1 MNLSTAAIS
10 AVGALFT
17 ILALDGL
24 WLGLIARKFY
34 ADELGDLMRKD
45 VQWWAA
51 VVFYVLYAVGIVFF
65 VVQPAVAAKSLRLAM
80 FMGAALGFLAY
91 ATYDL
96 TNLAVLRGFT
106 LRIAL
111 VDLAWGTVLTAAA
124 ATVAT
129 YVALRA

>member
-1 MNLSTAAIS
+1 MSLSSAAFS
-10 AVGALFT
+10 AVGALCT
-17 ILALDGL
+17 ILALDAL
-24 WLGLIARKFY
+24 WLGLVARKFY

-45 VQWWAA
+45 IQWWAA
-51 VVFYVLYAVGIVFF
+51 GVFYLLYAVGIVFF
-65 VVQPAVAAKSLRLAM
+65 VVQPALAAKSLRTAM
-80 FMGAALGFLAY
+80 MLGAALGFLAY

-96 TNLAVLRGFT
+96 TNLAVLRGFS
-106 LRIAL
+106 LRVAL